1 MNKAIATLALC
12 AGFAATISYANA
24 QTSSTMNSSNTANL
38 TTNSTSNNQ
47 GNNLTNNFMSPSDT
61 NSNIHYS
68 GVTGSNTAVG
78 LGSFSS
84 SFSSDYCGGVAQGG
98 LSAPYVTMAFGKPT
112 LGEPGEACVKT
123 RTAIHTFEMAVSYGQ
138 ASMVAS
144 KSGNADAAKSYH
156 DMSDKL
162 STAAVSILCNVD
174 ADVRNAYEAA
184 GIVCS
189 KTAKEAAID
198 KQAAAQQERVAAVK
212 QGQPTDPFVRARM
225 GLPALDETT
234 VAAK

>member
-1 MNKAIATLALC
+1 MKKAIAILVLC
-12 AGFAATISYANA
+12 AGGIATISNANA
-24 QTSSTMNSSNTANL
+24 DSTQTSSNSAALNTQSTSSNL
-38 TTNSTSNNQ
+38 

-61 NSNIHYS
+61 NVNQHIS
-68 GVTGSNTAVG
+68 GVTGANTAVG

-84 SFSSDYCGGVAQGG
+84 SFSSDYCGGVSQGG

-123 RTAIHTFEMAVSYGQ
+123 RTAIHTFEMAVSFGNA
-138 ASMVAS
+138 ASVAS
-144 KSGNADAAKSYH
+144 KSGDAVDAAGYK
-156 DMSDKL
+156 DMSRKL
-162 STAAVSILCNVD
+162 SMAAVSILCNVD
-174 ADVRNAYEAA
+174 GDVKSAYEDA

-189 KTAKEAAID
+189 KTAKEVQA
-198 KQAAAQQERVAAVK
+198 AAAQQRQEQQAAMVQ

-225 GLPALDETT
+225 GLPALGSDQ

>member
-1 MNKAIATLALC
+1 MNKAIATIA
-12 AGFAATISYANA
+12 AVVGFAVLSANANA
-24 QTSSTMNSSNTANL
+24 QSSQTSTNSAAL

-61 NSNIHYS
+61 DSHIHYS
-68 GVTGSNTAVG
+68 GATGANTAVG

-98 LSAPYVTMAFGKPT
+98 VSAPYVTMAFGKPT

-138 ASMVAS
+138 AATLAS
-144 KSGNADAAKSYH
+144 SKGDKDSAAAYH
-156 DMSDKL
+156 TMSDKL

-174 ADVRNAYEAA
+174 ADVKQAYEAA

-189 KTAKEAAID
+189 KTAKEEAAD
-198 KQAAAQQERVAAVK
+198 KQASAEQVQKQAVA

-225 GLPALDETT
+225 GLPALDSTQ
-234 VAAK
+234 VASK